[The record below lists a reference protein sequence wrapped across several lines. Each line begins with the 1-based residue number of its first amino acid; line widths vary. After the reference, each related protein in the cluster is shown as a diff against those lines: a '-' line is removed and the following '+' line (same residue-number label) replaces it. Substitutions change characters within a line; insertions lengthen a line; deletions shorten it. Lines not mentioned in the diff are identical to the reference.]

1 MLKNWSIP
9 WKWRWEPNPQK
20 IKENPKQNH
29 SCFHPNL
36 PKQKYNKVTIINQVN
51 KKLETKNS
59 VEGDSSKMDNTNK
72 LNKKIGSQDFAKKT
86 GGNKTEEEKNNQYK
100 VKEIRKEWWADQ
112 E

>member
-1 MLKNWSIP
+1 
-9 WKWRWEPNPQK
+9 
-20 IKENPKQNH
+20 
-29 SCFHPNL
+29 
-36 PKQKYNKVTIINQVN
+36 
-51 KKLETKNS
+51 
-59 VEGDSSKMDNTNK
+59 MDNTNK